1 MASAARE
8 LSLFPHC
15 FKMYLL
21 VSWPIQLIL
30 LFQNHLVSSMYLL
43 VVCVIEPGMFSL

>member
-8 LSLFPHC
+8 LSLCPYGY
-15 FKMYLL
+15 KMYLL

-30 LFQNHLVSSMYLL
+30 FFQNHLVSSMYLL
-43 VVCVIEPGMFSL
+43 VVYVTEPGMFNL

>member
-30 LFQNHLVSSMYLL
+30 FQNHLVSSMYLL